1 MATNPPLV
9 ILFGDNDLAATRP
22 LRVELRRRGA
32 VVNLVQTAADA
43 IREATIRP
51 PDLLVLDEG
60 LKQNGDADLLSH
72 FSSVHPDME
81 IILLHSGGDAVPHG
95 SGLGLL
101 FSAHKPV
108 SKETLLEVIASA
120 FPGRLGD
127 GPIPLPKP
135 HAVLCV
141 DDDRLYLNSLSRFLK
156 RRGYEVYCHE
166 SARSALGAL
175 PGMHPELAIVDIL
188 MPGMDGLTLTRRIHE
203 GWKGKV
209 PVVVLTALDSKETYH
224 RARES
229 GASYCL
235 TKPCKPEDFLN
246 VVDFIAGDLDAE
258 ERQLLQARLSDKP
271 SSRA

>member
-1 MATNPPLV
+1 MVTNVPLSV
-9 ILFGDNDLAATRP
+9 LFGDEDLAATRP

-32 VVNLVQTAADA
+32 RVDLAASAPDVVLQAAA
-43 IREATIRP
+43 SP
-51 PDLLVLDEG
+51 PNLLVLDEA
-60 LKQNGDADLLSH
+60 LKKNGDDDLLS
-72 FSSVHPDME
+72 FFGDRYPDTE
-81 IILLHSGGDAVPHG
+81 IILLHSGGDATPHG

-108 SKETLLEVIASA
+108 AKETLLDVIMSA
-120 FPGRLGD
+120 FPGRLD
-127 GPIPLPKP
+127 ERPVPPPEP

-141 DDDRLYLNSLSRFLK
+141 DDDPMYLNSLSRFLK

-166 SARSALGAL
+166 SAQSALGEL
-175 PGMHPELAIVDIL
+175 PNIRPELAVVDIM
-188 MPGMDGLTLTRRIHE
+188 MPGMDGLMLTRKIHE
-203 GWKGKV
+203 RSKGHV
-209 PVVVLTALDSKETYH
+209 PVVVLTALDSKETYR

-258 ERQLLQARLSDKP
+258 ERRLLKARLPD
-271 SSRA
+271 